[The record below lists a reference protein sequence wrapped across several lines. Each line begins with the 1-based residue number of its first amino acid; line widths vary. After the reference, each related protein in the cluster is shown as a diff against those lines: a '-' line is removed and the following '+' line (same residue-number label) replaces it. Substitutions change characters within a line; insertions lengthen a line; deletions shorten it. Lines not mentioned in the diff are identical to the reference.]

1 MNLVAMAPK
10 SPDLLIYVIDE
21 SAQSGKTY
29 RYRISY
35 RALNPLFNKAPQRV
49 APAHQ
54 NWVNQFDLASP
65 LSSFSPDITV
75 PKQTYFYCGKQQGTI
90 GKTTTPFDIFTWSN
104 GKWQLATFMADYGDP
119 IGGTDGG
126 IDYSTGCTFVYKQT
140 VKNKT
145 VVTLVDRQGNVV
157 IPQDASSA
165 DYKQN
170 TQWMDQQK
178 AGVMPAGQPPTGI
191 TGYPGRYPGGPG
203 GPPGVPPIAPPPQ

>member
-1 MNLVAMAPK
+1 
-10 SPDLLIYVIDE
+10 
-21 SAQSGKTY
+21 
-29 RYRISY
+29 
-35 RALNPLFNKAPQRV
+35 
-49 APAHQ
+49 
-54 NWVNQFDLASP
+54 
-65 LSSFSPDITV
+65 
-75 PKQTYFYCGKQQGTI
+75 
-90 GKTTTPFDIFTWSN
+90 
-104 GKWQLATFMADYGDP
+104 MADYGDP

-178 AGVMPAGQPPTGI
+178 AGVMPAQPPTGF
-191 TGYPGRYPGGPG
+191 TGYPGGYPGGPG
-203 GPPGVPPIAPPPQ
+203 GPPGMPPIARPPQ